1 MDQGEEELNLNLTL
15 ESSLLPEPERVFTCC
30 YCRKKFRTPQAL
42 GGHQNA
48 HKLERNIRKAQV
60 IATGLH
66 SKLIRRVDAM
76 QSYRKVDLNVEG
88 GDVCREI
95 EDRQQ
100 EAFEIDLSLKL

>member
-48 HKLERNIRKAQV
+48 HKLERNMRKTRV

-66 SKLIRRVDAM
+66 SKLIRRVDAL
-76 QSYRKVDLNVEG
+76 QLNRKEDLNVVG
-88 GDVCREI
+88 VDVCTEI
-95 EDRQQ
+95 KDYEQ